1 MVEKTIKKIAKKLE
15 LFASSNI
22 SITRALDI
30 LEASTEKL
38 EELIAIN
45 TMRESFSELKQ
56 TKTGAKNFQPIFPMD
71 SEFGTSNIAAINH

>member
-45 TMRESFSELKQ
+45 TMRESLGELKQ
-56 TKTGAKNFQPIFPMD
+56 SKTRTKKIQPIFPMG
-71 SEFGTSNIAAINH
+71 SRLGTSNIAAIHQ